1 MVITKATKKR
11 LWNQHVGT
19 GFLVLKT
26 AEDKIMQVE
35 VFIKPDGSLCRI
47 ADGAPVLPVALEREE
62 DEEDDA

>member
-19 GFLVLKT
+19 GHLILKI
-26 AEDKIMQVE
+26 AEDKIMEVE

-47 ADGAPVLPVALEREE
+47 ADGVPVLPVALEREGK
-62 DEEDDA
+62 DE